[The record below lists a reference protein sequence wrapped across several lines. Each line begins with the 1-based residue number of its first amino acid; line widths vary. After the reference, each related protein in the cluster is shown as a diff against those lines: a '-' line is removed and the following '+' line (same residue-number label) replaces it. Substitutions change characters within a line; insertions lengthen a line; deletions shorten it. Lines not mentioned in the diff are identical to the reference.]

1 MPAASEG
8 PARPSGRSPG
18 RGQCPI
24 GGRYFRSCGQ
34 GFPVRPRG
42 SFSGLWDRSA
52 DSRRCRQAKRCAFLR
67 GRLWGGE
74 RAGHCRYA
82 RCPCQRWF
90 PMHANA
96 EPTGCGL
103 RRTHGGCL
111 FNVGRARWAW
121 REIPGSQRC
130 RTDPFAGGC
139 LISIFPSRLRG
150 AAAPAHPH
158 QHRPSQRAPRRA
170 RGKAGL
176 STGQPA
182 CRPRRRSVS
191 GPGAQRTETF
201 RASRGPDG
209 REAGPGRPGRVTGRL
224 SPNLRQRE
232 GKHGPVR
239 IGPSMPVPGRRRSPP
254 LGPRRAGDRHP
265 SPPNRKSS
273 R

>member
-1 MPAASEG
+1 MPAAAEG

-96 EPTGCGL
+96 EPTGSGL

-170 RGKAGL
+170 REGWAVDRATGLQAAEAKRVGSRRPADRDFLCKPGTGWTGGGARSPWPGDGAAFPQPPAEGGKAWP
-176 STGQPA
+176 GQNRSIDA
-182 CRPRRRSVS
+182 RPRAAEIPSLGSPSRR
-191 GPGAQRTETF
+191 
-201 RASRGPDG
+201 
-209 REAGPGRPGRVTGRL
+209 
-224 SPNLRQRE
+224 
-232 GKHGPVR
+232 
-239 IGPSMPVPGRRRSPP
+239 
-254 LGPRRAGDRHP
+254 
-265 SPPNRKSS
+265 
-273 R
+273 

>member
-1 MPAASEG
+1 MPAAAEG

-96 EPTGCGL
+96 EPTGSGL

-150 AAAPAHPH
+150 ARHLHTLISTGLASERHAGRAGRLGCRPGNRPAGRGGEACRVQAPSG
-158 QHRPSQRAPRRA
+158 Q
-170 RGKAGL
+170 GL
-176 STGQPA
+176 SVQ
-182 CRPRRRSVS
+182 
-191 GPGAQRTETF
+191 
-201 RASRGPDG
+201 
-209 REAGPGRPGRVTGRL
+209 
-224 SPNLRQRE
+224 
-232 GKHGPVR
+232 
-239 IGPSMPVPGRRRSPP
+239 
-254 LGPRRAGDRHP
+254 AGDRMDGRRGP
-265 SPPNRKSS
+265 VALAG
-273 R
+273 